1 MSTVAHEE
9 SRVAPERRSWVSRL
23 VVREMWAGLAIAVI
37 WLAVLFAAVFGPDI
51 VSSSTGG
58 TSTTTTVP
66 SAVVVA
72 LFAWLATRVVAKYG
86 FGNQETEAE
95 PKR

>member
-37 WLAVLFAAVFGPDI
+37 WLAVLFTAVFGPDI
-51 VSSSTGG
+51 VSANGG
-58 TSTTTTVP
+58 TSQTTSVP

-86 FGNQETEAE
+86 FGNQETEVE

>member
-9 SRVAPERRSWVSRL
+9 SRVAPERRSWVSRI

-51 VSSSTGG
+51 VSANGG
-58 TSTTTTVP
+58 TSTTTSVP
-66 SAVVVA
+66 SAVAVA

-86 FGNQETEAE
+86 FGDQGTEAE